1 MWTQIVGKVR
11 LYSAGGQ
18 VRASNREVVRL
29 SRRKYLSNLNP
40 HAQNLGIGGDMP
52 SIEGL
57 HHVTAIAGEPQPNI
71 DFYTGVLGLRLVKVT
86 VNFDDPTTYHLYY
99 GDGQGHPGTILTFFP
114 WPASFQGRI
123 GTGQLTVTSFAVPE
137 KSLPYWREHLRKRG
151 IQFENARSDFEEV
164 LFLRDPDGLQLEL
177 VSTSNANPD
186 RVWERGAVPTE
197 HAIRGFH
204 HVTLSENGYERTA
217 SLLIET
223 LGFKQVRRE
232 GNRFR
237 YTVANGEPS
246 TVVDVICA
254 PEGRPGRVA
263 VGTVHHVA
271 WRTPSDAE
279 QLHWRDELTKHEYDV
294 TPIIDRQYFHSI
306 YFREPGGIL
315 FEIATDPPGFATDE
329 TVEHLGRSLKL
340 PPWLE
345 KARTELEQLLPR
357 IELPN
362 CGGGQADEAA

>member
-1 MWTQIVGKVR
+1 
-11 LYSAGGQ
+11 
-18 VRASNREVVRL
+18 
-29 SRRKYLSNLNP
+29 
-40 HAQNLGIGGDMP
+40 MP
-52 SIEGL
+52 GIEGL

-71 DFYTGVLGLRLVKVT
+71 DFYTGILGLRLVKLT
-86 VNFDDPTTYHLYY
+86 VNFDDPTTYHIYY

-137 KSLPYWREHLRKRG
+137 KSLPYWREHLRKHG
-151 IQFENARSDFEEV
+151 VQFENVHSDFEEEV

-204 HVTLSENGYERTA
+204 RVTISENGYERTA
-217 SLLIET
+217 SLLTET
-223 LGFKQVRRE
+223 LGFKQVGKE

-246 TVVDVICA
+246 TVVDVLCA

-279 QLHWRDELTKHEYDV
+279 QLQWRDTLTKREYDV
-294 TPIIDRQYFHSI
+294 TPVIDRVYFHSI
-306 YFREPGGIL
+306 YFREPGGVL

-329 TVEHLGRSLKL
+329 TVERLGRSLKL

-345 KARTELEQLLPR
+345 KARPELKQLLPR
-357 IELPN
+357 IELPKI
-362 CGGGQADEAA
+362 GGGQADEAA

>member
-1 MWTQIVGKVR
+1 
-11 LYSAGGQ
+11 
-18 VRASNREVVRL
+18 
-29 SRRKYLSNLNP
+29 
-40 HAQNLGIGGDMP
+40 MP
-52 SIEGL
+52 IEGL

-71 DFYTGVLGLRLVKVT
+71 GFYTGVLGLRLVKVT

-114 WPASFQGRI
+114 WPGAFRGRI
-123 GTGQLTVTSFAVPE
+123 GSGQLTVTSFAVPE
-137 KSLPYWREHLRKRG
+137 KSLPYWRERLSKRG
-151 IQFENARSDFEEV
+151 VEFDDARSDFGEEV

-177 VSTSNANPD
+177 VSTSNAEPD
-186 RVWERGAVPTE
+186 RVWERGPVPTE

-217 SLLIET
+217 SLLSDT
-223 LGFKQVRRE
+223 LGFKQIAKQ

-237 YTVANGEPS
+237 YAVADGAPS
-246 TVVDVICA
+246 SMVDLVCA

-271 WRTPSDAE
+271 WRTATDEE
-279 QLHWRDELTKHEYDV
+279 QAQWRGTLGKLEYDV

-306 YFREPGGIL
+306 YFREPGGVL

-329 TVEHLGRSLKL
+329 PVERLGSSLKL

-345 KARTELEQLLPR
+345 KARLEIERLLPR
-357 IELPN
+357 IELPRI
-362 CGGGQADEAA
+362 GGGQADAA